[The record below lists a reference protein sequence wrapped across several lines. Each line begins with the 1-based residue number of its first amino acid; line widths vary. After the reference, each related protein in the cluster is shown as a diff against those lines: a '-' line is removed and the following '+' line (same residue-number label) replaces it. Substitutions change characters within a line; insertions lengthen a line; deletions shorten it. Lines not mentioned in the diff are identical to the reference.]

1 MEGEGERPVRG
12 YILDELEVG
21 LTAEIERTVTAEQ
34 IEQFAE
40 ASTDH
45 NPLHM
50 DEGYAR
56 TTAFRGRIA
65 HGLLPASFVSAV
77 VGTQLPGPGALYL
90 EQTLSFARPTRIGDV
105 VTARVRVKS
114 IDRDTARVVLETTA
128 LVNGEVA
135 LEGEALVRVPRR
147 RRGGASA

>member
-1 MEGEGERPVRG
+1 MVGTVRG
-12 YILDELEVG
+12 YILDELEEG
-21 LTAEIERTVTAEQ
+21 MTAEIVRTVTAEQ
-34 IEQFAE
+34 VAQFAD

-50 DEGYAR
+50 DEDYAR
-56 TTAFRGRIA
+56 STAFRGRIA

-77 VGTQLPGPGALYL
+77 VGTRLPGAGALYL
-90 EQTLSFARPTRIGDV
+90 EQTLTFHRPTRIGDT

-114 IDRDTARVVLETTA
+114 IDRETARVVLETTA
-128 LVNGEVA
+128 LVNDELA

-147 RRGGASA
+147 RRRGAAAD